1 MKNMENK
8 YRISDDQK
16 RYIRSQGFVYND
28 YYRIYRKE
36 TIIAGNNSF
45 KIISE
50 ILPYF
55 RVVPNGDNPNNILEY
70 DGNVFVTETENNSKR
85 RKHLSESEIESKG
98 IQKEYDD
105 AKSEMTNILKNIEKY
120 FLGQSLRKTLRMFI
134 KSIGQTALVIKTFEP
149 EYAEE
154 ESILKEKY
162 SKLIYDNISRMFIK
176 SPYDYTIYKPYVYM
190 KSIYSGDKSYE
201 KIIDSILNADNE
213 YVKIRAKA
221 SCTNEKLQSIKELN
235 EIFSSGI
242 NMSILNMLRNY
253 NGIMDYINT
262 ILMYEAKEIIT
273 SDPHYTKSYWTG
285 SEIHNELIVNPI
297 HESNFKETFSL
308 INDAIGN
315 EFIEFQKKDSLSSF
329 ILYDKEPEE
338 LKYNSYDNYNLM
350 FHSVLN
356 PNVSKENIEKG
367 ILPETEYEYRI
378 RCGSNAGSIKPFP
391 VNVPISFDYIC
402 QLLFDEVCYK
412 TSDEI
417 KLENNSKISHTDE
430 EPVAANYKNRILI
443 K

>member
-16 RYIRSQGFVYND
+16 RYIRSQGFIYND

-36 TIIAGNNSF
+36 TNIAGNNSF

-55 RVVPNGDNPNNILEY
+55 RVVPNGNNPNNILEY
-70 DGNVFVTETENNSKR
+70 DGNVFVTETEPNSKR
-85 RKHLSESEIESKG
+85 RKRLSESEIESKG

-105 AKSEMTNILKNIEKY
+105 VKSEMTNILKNIEKY
-120 FLGQSLRKTLRMFI
+120 FLRQSLRKTLRMFI

-154 ESILKEKY
+154 ESILKKKY
-162 SKLIYDNISRMFIK
+162 SKLIYDNISRMFVR

-190 KSIYSGDKSYE
+190 KSIYNGDRSYE
-201 KIIDSILNADNE
+201 EIIDSILNADNE

-221 SCTNEKLQSIKELN
+221 SCADEKLQSIKELN
-235 EIFSSGI
+235 EIFGAGI
-242 NMSILNMLRNY
+242 DMSILNMMKNY
-253 NGIMDYINT
+253 NGIINYINT

-273 SDPHYTKSYWTG
+273 SDTNWTG
-285 SEIHNELIVNPI
+285 SEIRNELIVNPI
-297 HESNFKETFSL
+297 HEGNFKETFSL
-308 INDAIGN
+308 INEAIGN
-315 EFIEFQKKDSLSSF
+315 EYIEFQKKDSLSSF
-329 ILYDKEPEE
+329 ILYDKEAED
-338 LKYNSYDNYNLM
+338 LKYNLYDNYNLM

-356 PNVSKENIEKG
+356 PNVSKEYIEKD

-378 RCGSNAGSIKPFP
+378 RCNNNAENIKPFP

-402 QLLFDEVCYK
+402 RLLFDDVRYK

-417 KLENNSKISHTDE
+417 KLENNSKISHNDG
-430 EPVAANYKNRILI
+430 EPVMTNYKNRILI

>member
-16 RYIRSQGFVYND
+16 RYIRSQGFIYND

-36 TIIAGNNSF
+36 TTIAGNNSF

-70 DGNVFVTETENNSKR
+70 DGNVFVTETEKNSKR
-85 RKHLSESEIESKG
+85 RKRLSESEIESKG
-98 IQKEYDD
+98 IQKEYDN

-120 FLGQSLRKTLRMFI
+120 FLGQSLRKALRIFI

-154 ESILKEKY
+154 ESILKKKY

-176 SPYDYTIYKPYVYM
+176 SPYTYTIYKPYVYM
-190 KSIYSGDKSYE
+190 KPIYTGDRNYD
-201 KIIDSILNADNE
+201 KIVESILNADNE

-221 SCTNEKLQSIKELN
+221 TCDDEKLQSIKELN
-235 EIFSSGI
+235 EIFGAGI
-242 NMSILNMLRNY
+242 DMSILNMMKNY
-253 NGIMDYINT
+253 NGIINYINT

-273 SDPHYTKSYWTG
+273 SDPNWTG
-285 SEIHNELIVNPI
+285 SEIRNELIVNPI
-297 HESNFKETFSL
+297 HEGNFKETFSL

-315 EFIEFQKKDSLSSF
+315 EYIEFQKKDSLSSF
-329 ILYDKEPEE
+329 ILYDKEAED
-338 LKYNSYDNYNLM
+338 LKYNLYDNYNLM

-356 PNVSKENIEKG
+356 PNVSKEYIEKD

-378 RCGSNAGSIKPFP
+378 RCNNNAENIKPFP

-402 QLLFDEVCYK
+402 RLLFDDVRYK

-417 KLENNSKISHTDE
+417 KLENNSKISHNDG
-430 EPVAANYKNRILI
+430 EPVMTNYKNRILI

>member
-16 RYIRSQGFVYND
+16 RYIRSQGFIYND

-36 TIIAGNNSF
+36 TTIAGNNSF

-70 DGNVFVTETENNSKR
+70 DGNVFVTETEKNSKR
-85 RKHLSESEIESKG
+85 RKRLSESEIESKG

-120 FLGQSLRKTLRMFI
+120 FLGQSLRKALRIFI

-154 ESILKEKY
+154 ESILKKKY
-162 SKLIYDNISRMFIK
+162 SKLIYDNISRIFIK
-176 SPYDYTIYKPYVYM
+176 NPYTYTIYKPYVYT
-190 KSIYSGDKSYE
+190 KSIYNGDRSYE

-221 SCTNEKLQSIKELN
+221 SCADEKLQSIKELN

-242 NMSILNMLRNY
+242 NMSILNMIR
-253 NGIMDYINT
+253 
-262 ILMYEAKEIIT
+262 
-273 SDPHYTKSYWTG
+273 
-285 SEIHNELIVNPI
+285 VC
-297 HESNFKETFSL
+297 SL
-308 INDAIGN
+308 
-315 EFIEFQKKDSLSSF
+315 
-329 ILYDKEPEE
+329 
-338 LKYNSYDNYNLM
+338 
-350 FHSVLN
+350 V
-356 PNVSKENIEKG
+356 
-367 ILPETEYEYRI
+367 
-378 RCGSNAGSIKPFP
+378 
-391 VNVPISFDYIC
+391 
-402 QLLFDEVCYK
+402 
-412 TSDEI
+412 
-417 KLENNSKISHTDE
+417 
-430 EPVAANYKNRILI
+430 
-443 K
+443 